1 MRRIALA
8 AIAVGAMAQ
17 LVGCNSGALSAHADT
32 VAKAGTQEL
41 TVKKLSELL
50 GASKV
55 PLRKD
60 VVRVVADLWV
70 NYQLLAKAG
79 AVGDS
84 LNSAKELDSALWAPI
99 ANARARKFFEV
110 VSKGFSVTAPVDN
123 ETRYNNGEVFAA
135 SHILFRM
142 PEKGATPEQLQLLN
156 TRADSLH
163 KVLTPANFA
172 QLAGKFSQDP
182 GSAQQG
188 GSLGAFPKGMMA
200 PEFETALVA
209 VKPGEI
215 SPVVKT
221 RFGFHIIYRPVYSG
235 VTTQVAQLMQQRG
248 AAVAESTY
256 WNKLEVANAVAVKS
270 DAPKNARSV
279 VGDLDGYRAS
289 SMVLATS
296 KKGDFTA
303 RQLVRWID
311 AYPPEQGLIP
321 QIQNAPDTLIP
332 TLIKNFMR
340 NELFLKQADSAKVD
354 LTDQEKSQIRA
365 EFRTLV
371 INSWTQLGVAPNQLT
386 DSGKTVAARETVAS
400 NRVNKFLENM
410 LVSDGAFVPIARS
423 MDLMLRMKFPG
434 AKIVDAGVDRAL
446 EAAQK
451 LRGSS
456 DSTRAA
462 NRPASAVP
470 MPGAPPAAPPRAAPV
485 GPEPTTT
492 VPTKP

>member
-1 MRRIALA
+1 MKRLALA
-8 AIAVGAMAQ
+8 AIAVGAISQ

-32 VAKAGTQEL
+32 VAKAGSEEL

-79 AVGDS
+79 ATGDS
-84 LNSAKELDSALWAPI
+84 LNDSKQLDSALWAPI

-110 VSKGFSVTAPVDN
+110 VSKGWSVAPANDA
-123 ETRYNNGEVFAA
+123 ETRYNNGEVLAA
-135 SHILFRM
+135 SHILFRV
-142 PEKGATPEQLQLLN
+142 PEKGASPADIAQLKS
-156 TRADSLH
+156 RADSLR
-163 KVLTPANFA
+163 KVVTPANFA

-188 GSLGAFPKGMMA
+188 GSLGAFPKGMMVA
-200 PEFETALVA
+200 EFETALKA
-209 VKPGEI
+209 VKPGEV
-215 SPVVKT
+215 SPVVQT
-221 RFGFHIIYRPVYSG
+221 RFGFHIMFRPVYSA
-235 VTTQVAQLMQQRG
+235 VTAQVAQLMQQRG
-248 AAVAESTY
+248 AAAAESTY
-256 WNKLEVANAVAVKS
+256 WARLENANAVAVKS
-270 DAPKNARSV
+270 DAPKLAREV
-279 VGDLDGYRAS
+279 VGDLDAS
-289 SMVLATS
+289 RSSSVVLGTS
-296 KKGDFTA
+296 KRGNFTA
-303 RQLVRWID
+303 KQLVRWID

-321 QIQNAPDTLIP
+321 QIQNAPDTIIP

-340 NELFLKQADSAKVD
+340 NELFLAQADSAKVD

-371 INSWTQLGVAPNQLT
+371 INAWTQLGVAPNQLS
-386 DSGKTVAARETVAS
+386 DSGKTPDAREKIAS
-400 NRVNKFLENM
+400 TRVNKFLENM

-423 MDLMLRMKFPG
+423 MDLMLRMRFPG

-451 LRGSS
+451 LRGSA

-470 MPGAPPAAPPRAAPV
+470 MPGAPQAPV
-485 GPEPTTT
+485 GPAPQP
-492 VPTKP
+492 VAPATKKP

>member
-1 MRRIALA
+1 MKRFALA
-8 AIAVGAMAQ
+8 AIAIGAMAQ
-17 LVGCNSGALSAHADT
+17 LVGCESGALSAHADT
-32 VAKAGTQEL
+32 VAKAGSEEL

-79 AVGDS
+79 ATGDS
-84 LNSAKELDSALWAPI
+84 LNDPKSLDSALWAPI
-99 ANARARKFFEV
+99 ANARARKYFEV
-110 VSKGFSVTAPVDN
+110 VSKNWPVTAPADG

-135 SHILFRM
+135 SHVLFRV
-142 PEKGATPEQLQLLN
+142 PEKGATPAQVQELR
-156 TRADSLH
+156 TRADSLRR
-163 KVLTPANFA
+163 VLNAGNFA
-172 QLAGKFSQDP
+172 ALAGKFSQDP
-182 GSAQQG
+182 GSASQG

-200 PEFETALVA
+200 PEFETALTNT
-209 VKPGEI
+209 KPGEI
-215 SPVVKT
+215 SPVFQT
-221 RFGFHIIYRPVYSG
+221 RFGFHIIYRPVYSA

-248 AAVAESTY
+248 AAVAESTF
-256 WNKLEVANAVAVKS
+256 WSGLEASNAVAVKS
-270 DAPKNARSV
+270 DVPKMARDI
-279 VGDLDGYRAS
+279 VGDLDSYRTS
-289 SMVLATS
+289 SMVLGTS
-296 KKGDFTA
+296 KRGDFTA

-321 QIQNAPDTLIP
+321 QIQNAPDTIIP

-354 LTDQEKSQIRA
+354 LSDQEKSQIRA

-371 INSWTQLGVAPNQLT
+371 INSWTQLGVAPNQLA
-386 DSGKTVAARETVAS
+386 DSGKSVAERQKVATG
-400 NRVNKFLENM
+400 RVNTFLENM
-410 LVSDGAFVPIARS
+410 LVKDGAFVPIARS
-423 MDLMLRMKFPG
+423 MDLMLRTRFPG

-451 LRGSS
+451 LRGSA

-470 MPGAPPAAPPRAAPV
+470 MPGEAPGAAPAAPATPPA
-485 GPEPTTT
+485 
-492 VPTKP
+492 KP

>member
-1 MRRIALA
+1 MKRVALA
-8 AIAVGAMAQ
+8 AVAVGAMAQ

-70 NYQLLAKAG
+70 NYQLLSKAG
-79 AVGDS
+79 ANGDS
-84 LNSAKELDSALWAPI
+84 LNDPKALDSALWAPI
-99 ANARARKFFEV
+99 ANARARKFFDV
-110 VSKGFSVTAPVDN
+110 VSKNWTVTAPTDG
-123 ETRYNNGEVFAA
+123 ESRYNAGEVLAA
-135 SHILFRM
+135 SHILFRV
-142 PEKGATPEQLQLLN
+142 PEKGATPQQVAQLR
-156 TRADSLH
+156 TRADSLR
-163 KVLTPANFA
+163 KTLNAGNFA
-172 QLAGKFSQDP
+172 TLATRYSQDP
-182 GSAQQG
+182 GSAAQG

-200 PEFETALVA
+200 PEFETALNA
-209 VKPGEI
+209 TKPGEI
-215 SPVVKT
+215 SPVTQT
-221 RFGFHIIYRPVYSG
+221 RFGFHIIYRPVYSA
-235 VTTQVAQLMQQRG
+235 VTANVAQLMQQRG

-256 WNKLEVANAVAVKS
+256 WSRLELANTVDVKKDS
-270 DAPKNARSV
+270 PKMARDIV
-279 VGDLDGYRAS
+279 NDLDSYRTS
-289 SMVLATS
+289 SMVLGTS
-296 KKGDFTA
+296 KRGDFTA
-303 RQLVRWID
+303 KQLVRWID

-321 QIQNAPDTLIP
+321 QIQNAPDTIIP

-340 NELFLKQADSAKVD
+340 NELFLVQADSAKVD

-371 INSWTQLGVAPNQLT
+371 INSWTQLGVAPNQLA
-386 DSGKTVAARETVAS
+386 DSAKTVAARETLGS
-400 NRVNKFLENM
+400 NRVNVFLENM
-410 LVSDGAFVPIARS
+410 LVKDGAFVPIARS
-423 MDLMLRMKFPG
+423 MDLMLRMRFPG
-434 AKIVDAGVDRAL
+434 AKIVDAGIDRAL

-470 MPGAPPAAPPRAAPV
+470 MPGEAQAPV
-485 GPEPTTT
+485 GP
-492 VPTKP
+492 VPTPAKP

>member
-1 MRRIALA
+1 MRRFALA

-32 VAKAGTQEL
+32 VAKAGSEEL

-50 GASKV
+50 GGSKV

-60 VVRVVADLWV
+60 VVRVVGDLWID
-70 NYQLLAKAG
+70 YQLLAKAG

-84 LNSAKELDSALWAPI
+84 LNDPKLVDSALWAPI
-99 ANARARKFFEV
+99 ANARAKKFFAV
-110 VSKGFSVTAPVDN
+110 VLKTFTLTAPADG

-135 SHILFRM
+135 SHILFKL
-142 PEKGATPEQLQLLN
+142 PEKGGTPEQIQQLN
-156 TRADSLH
+156 VRADSLR

-172 QLAGKFSQDP
+172 SLAGKFSQDP

-200 PEFETALVA
+200 PEFETALKA

-221 RFGFHIIYRPVYSG
+221 RFGFHIIYRPVYSN
-235 VTTQVAQLMQQRG
+235 VTTLVAQLMQQRG
-248 AAVAESTY
+248 AASAESTY
-256 WNKLEVANAVAVKS
+256 WAHLEAANAVAIKA
-270 DAPKNARSV
+270 DAPKMARDV
-279 VGDLDGYRAS
+279 VGDLDGYRGSA
-289 SMVLATS
+289 MVIATS

-354 LTDQEKSQIRA
+354 LTDAEKSQIRA

-371 INSWTQLGVAPNQLT
+371 INSWTQLGVAPTQLS
-386 DSGKTVAARETVAS
+386 DSGKTVAARETIAHA
-400 NRVNKFLENM
+400 RVNKFLENM

-423 MDLMLRMKFPG
+423 MDLMLRMRYPG
-434 AKIVDAGVDRAL
+434 AKLVDAGVERAL

-470 MPGAPPAAPPRAAPV
+470 MPGSAQVPSAPPGAAPGTPAP
-485 GPEPTTT
+485 
-492 VPTKP
+492 KKK

>member
-1 MRRIALA
+1 MRRLVLA
-8 AIAVGAMAQ
+8 VIAVVAVAQ
-17 LVGCNSGALSAHADT
+17 VAGCNSGALSAHADT

-79 AVGDS
+79 ANGDS
-84 LNSAKELDSALWAPI
+84 LNDPKLLDSALWAPI

-110 VSKGFSVTAPVDN
+110 VSKGWTLTAPTDG
-123 ETRYNNGEVFAA
+123 EARYNSGEVLAA
-135 SHILFRM
+135 SHVLLKA
-142 PEKGATPEQLQLLN
+142 PDKGTPQQMAQLKV
-156 TRADSLH
+156 RADSMRR
-163 KVLTPANFA
+163 VLTPANFA
-172 QLAGKFSQDP
+172 TLAPRFSQDP

-188 GSLGAFPKGMMA
+188 GSLGAFPKGMMVPA
-200 PEFETALVA
+200 FEQALVA

-215 SPVVKT
+215 SPVIQT
-221 RFGFHIIYRPVYSG
+221 QFGYHIIYRPVYAS
-235 VTTQVAQLMQQRG
+235 VTDQVAQLMQSRG
-248 AAVAESTY
+248 AAAAESTY
-256 WNKLEVANAVAVKS
+256 WSRLEAANAVAVKS
-270 DAPKNARSV
+270 DAPKMARDV
-279 VGDLDGYRAS
+279 VGKMDEFRTS
-289 SMVLATS
+289 NMVLGTT
-296 KKGDFTA
+296 KNGNFTA

-311 AYPPEQGLIP
+311 AYPPESGLNS
-321 QIQNAPDTLIP
+321 QIQNAPDTVIP
-332 TLIKNFMR
+332 TLIKNFIR

-354 LTDQEKSQIRA
+354 LSEQEKSQIRA
-365 EFRTLV
+365 EFRTLI

-386 DSGKTVAARETVAS
+386 DSGKTPAARETIAV
-400 NRVNKFLENM
+400 NRVNSFLENM
-410 LVSDGAFVPIARS
+410 LVRDGAFVPIARS
-423 MDLMLRMKFPG
+423 MDLMLRMKYPG

-451 LRGSS
+451 TRGAA

-470 MPGAPPAAPPRAAPV
+470 MPGESPPPAGGAPPA
-485 GPEPTTT
+485 PTT
-492 VPTKP
+492 PPPAAKP

>member
-1 MRRIALA
+1 MKRIALA

-32 VAKAGTQEL
+32 VAKAGSEEL

-55 PLRKD
+55 PLKKD

-79 AVGDS
+79 AAGDS
-84 LNSAKELDSALWAPI
+84 LNDPKSLDSALWAPI
-99 ANARARKFFEV
+99 ANARARKFFEQ
-110 VSKGFSVTAPVDN
+110 VSKGWTVAAPTDG

-135 SHILFRM
+135 SHILFRA
-142 PEKGATPEQLQLLN
+142 PDKGATPEQLAALKG
-156 TRADSLH
+156 RADSLR

-172 QLAGKFSQDP
+172 TLAAKFSQDP
-182 GSAQQG
+182 GSATQG

-200 PEFETALVA
+200 PEFETGLKA
-209 VKPGEI
+209 VKPGEV
-215 SPVVKT
+215 SPVVQT
-221 RFGFHIIYRPVYSG
+221 RFGFHIIYRPVY
-235 VTTQVAQLMQQRG
+235 TTVIAQVAQLMQQRG
-248 AAVAESTY
+248 AAAAESTY
-256 WNKLEVANAVAVKS
+256 WARLEAANTVAVKS
-270 DAPKNARSV
+270 DAPKMARDV
-279 VGDLDGYRAS
+279 VGDLDSYRGS
-289 SMVLATS
+289 SMVIGTS

-321 QIQNAPDTLIP
+321 QIQNAPDTIIP

-340 NELFLKQADSAKVD
+340 NELFLAQADSAKVD

-371 INSWTQLGVAPNQLT
+371 INSWTQLGVAPNQLS
-386 DSGKTVAARETVAS
+386 DSAKTVDGRQQIAS
-400 NRVNKFLENM
+400 IRVNKFLENM
-410 LVSDGAFVPIARS
+410 LVRDGAFVPIARS
-423 MDLMLRMKFPG
+423 MDLMLRTRFPG

-470 MPGAPPAAPPRAAPV
+470 MPGAPQGAPAPAAPATPA
-485 GPEPTTT
+485 
-492 VPTKP
+492 PTKKP

>member
-1 MRRIALA
+1 MRRLVLA
-8 AIAVGAMAQ
+8 AIAVVATAQ
-17 LVGCNSGALSAHADT
+17 LAGCNSGALSAHADT
-32 VAKAGTQEL
+32 VAKAGSQEL

-79 AVGDS
+79 ATGDS
-84 LNSAKELDSALWAPI
+84 LNDPKSLDSALWAPI

-110 VSKGFSVTAPVDN
+110 VSKGWTIAPSADA
-123 ETRYNNGEVFAA
+123 ETRYNSGEVLAA
-135 SHILFRM
+135 SHILFRI
-142 PEKGATPEQLQLLN
+142 PEKGATPAQVAALKV
-156 TRADSLH
+156 RADSLR
-163 KVLTPANFA
+163 KVLTTANFS

-200 PEFETALVA
+200 PEFETEVLKT
-209 VKPGEI
+209 KPGEI
-215 SPVVKT
+215 SPAFQT
-221 RFGFHIIYRPVYSG
+221 RFGIHIIYRPVYAG
-235 VTTQVAQLMQQRG
+235 VTQQVAQLMQQRG
-248 AAVAESTY
+248 AAAAESTY
-256 WNKLEVANAVAVKS
+256 WARLEGANAVAVKA
-270 DAPKNARSV
+270 DAPKMARDI
-279 VGDLDGYRAS
+279 VGDLDGYRTS
-289 SMVLATS
+289 SMVLGTTKS
-296 KKGDFTA
+296 GDFTA

-321 QIQNAPDTLIP
+321 QIQNAPDTIIP
-332 TLIKNFMR
+332 TLIKNFIR

-371 INSWTQLGVAPNQLT
+371 INSWTQLGVAPNQLI
-386 DSGKTVAARETVAS
+386 DSGKTPSARETIAS
-400 NRVNKFLENM
+400 TRVNTFLENM
-410 LVSDGAFVPIARS
+410 LVKDGAFVPIARS
-423 MDLMLRMKFPG
+423 MDLMLRMRFPG

-451 LRGSS
+451 LRGST

-470 MPGAPPAAPPRAAPV
+470 MPGGDAAPAAPTPTPPPAA
-485 GPEPTTT
+485 
-492 VPTKP
+492 KP

>member
-1 MRRIALA
+1 MRRLALA
-8 AIAVGAMAQ
+8 AIAVVATAQ
-17 LVGCNSGALSAHADT
+17 LAGCNSGALSAHADT
-32 VAKAGTQEL
+32 VAKAGSQEL

-79 AVGDS
+79 AAGDS
-84 LNSAKELDSALWAPI
+84 LNETKLLDSALWAPI

-110 VSKGFSVTAPVDN
+110 ISKTWAVTPTTDGEA
-123 ETRYNNGEVFAA
+123 RYNSGEVLAA
-135 SHILFRM
+135 SHILFRT
-142 PEKGATPEQLQLLN
+142 PEKGVTPQQLQELRG
-156 TRADSLH
+156 RADSVR
-163 KVLTPANFA
+163 KVLTAANFA
-172 QLAGKFSQDP
+172 QLATRFSQDP

-188 GSLGAFPKGMMA
+188 GALGAFPKGIMA
-200 PEFETALVA
+200 QEFENALKS

-215 SPVVKT
+215 SGVVQS
-221 RFGFHIIYRPVYSG
+221 RFGFHIIYRPLYPAVA
-235 VTTQVAQLMQQRG
+235 QNVAQLLQQRG

-256 WNKLEVANAVAVKS
+256 WSRLEAANTVTVKS
-270 DAPKNARSV
+270 DAPKMARDI
-279 VGDLDGYRAS
+279 VGDLDSYRGSNMVIGS
-289 SMVLATS
+289 S
-296 KKGDFTA
+296 KRGDFTA

-311 AYPPEQGLIP
+311 AYPPEQGLVA
-321 QIQNAPDTLIP
+321 QIQNAPDTIIP
-332 TLIKNFMR
+332 TLVKNFMR
-340 NELFLKQADSAKVD
+340 NELFLAQADSAKVD
-354 LTDQEKSQIRA
+354 LTEQEKSQIRA

-386 DSGKTVAARETVAS
+386 DSAKTPETREALAVG
-400 NRVNKFLENM
+400 RVNTFLENM
-410 LVSDGAFVPIARS
+410 LVKDGAFVPIARS
-423 MDLMLRMKFPG
+423 MDLMLRMKYPG

-451 LRGSS
+451 LRGSA

-470 MPGAPPAAPPRAAPV
+470 MPGEAPAGALPAPAPA
-485 GPEPTTT
+485 
-492 VPTKP
+492 KP